1 MMIEKKTFYN
11 FVNDNDEGFKRLQEF
26 SKTIRRE
33 NFINLIKDSNN
44 RMGYDKYDKWELLY
58 WTDEE

>member
-1 MMIEKKTFYN
+1 MKIEKKTFYN
-11 FVNDNDEGFKRLQEF
+11 FVNDNDEGFKQLQEF
-26 SKTIRRE
+26 SKTIKRE

-44 RMGYDKYDKWELLY
+44 RMGFDKWDLLY